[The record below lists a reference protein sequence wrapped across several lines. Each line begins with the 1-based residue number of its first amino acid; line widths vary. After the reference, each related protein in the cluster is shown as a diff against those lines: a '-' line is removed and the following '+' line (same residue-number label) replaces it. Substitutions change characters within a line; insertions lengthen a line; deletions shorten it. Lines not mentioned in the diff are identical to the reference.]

1 MIKEVMTLSPM
12 RRRIPRIFI
21 AGLLALLFGV
31 PSAPA
36 HAGVDTWTPARLY
49 GGTVLSLA
57 TSPANPSIVL
67 AGSAGAGVFRSADG
81 GLSWHRSSSGLPH
94 DTAVNAFAF
103 APSAPDTVFA
113 ATYARGVYRS
123 TDAGRSWVRMT
134 SSIDYG
140 TFTYIA
146 VDPYNAARV
155 FIVGGAGLY
164 GTTDGGAT
172 WTRLTGPNGDDIAA
186 EAVAFAPSDPQVVY
200 VVGGS
205 MLRSTDGGT
214 TWAYMDYQ
222 AVPEAAS
229 VWVDPGDADHI
240 LVGGL
245 DGVYRS
251 TDGGASF
258 QPVATLSVND
268 VATTL
273 VADPGVPHR
282 FWAGT
287 RSAGVFRSDD
297 DGVTWYRESTG
308 LPAKRMVRAIAFS
321 SAGKL
326 CGLDQFGVFRRAL
339 AASSWTASSGGIT
352 GSVVD
357 SLAYAPGNP
366 SVLYAGLEGQGLFR
380 STDSGKDWSYA
391 GLRGQNVYSVAVS
404 PTSTSTVWAATLTGL
419 RRSSDGGVTWVK
431 QFSVYNDATTAV
443 AVAPSSPST
452 LYVTTFQ
459 SGVYRSADA
468 GSTWH
473 RLALP
478 GDVIAFC
485 LVIDPANASRVWVGT
500 SYDGI
505 VRTTD
510 GGSTWVS
517 GQGGPGAETH
527 SLAIDPHNHKRLFGA
542 VEADTG
548 GGVYVTS
555 DGGYTWSR
563 STGGAAPESSDV
575 VAADPTT
582 QGRVYTGND
591 DLYYRRKLGVYRS
604 DDDGVSWGQV
614 SVAGLYT
621 QTPRSLVVQ
630 PDGAIH
636 LGSIGGG
643 IFNFTPTS

>member
-1 MIKEVMTLSPM
+1 MSRIWSGCGRRGPLPAGRRGRPARPRGQAVSCGSTLMPRSASRSARRRTRRPRGRRRSASTRCWRSPTGPRWPVIKGVMTLSSM

-21 AGLLALLFGV
+21 AGLLALLFVV
-31 PSAPA
+31 PSTPA

-49 GGTVLSLA
+49 GGNVLSLA
-57 TSPANPSIVL
+57 TSPADPSVVL

-155 FIVGGAGLY
+155 FIVGGA
-164 GTTDGGAT
+164 A
-172 WTRLTGPNGDDIAA
+172 
-186 EAVAFAPSDPQVVY
+186 
-200 VVGGS
+200 

-258 QPVATLSVND
+258 QPVATLSAND

-297 DGVTWYRESTG
+297 DGV
-308 LPAKRMVRAIAFS
+308 P
-321 SAGKL
+321 
-326 CGLDQFGVFRRAL
+326 
-339 AASSWTASSGGIT
+339 
-352 GSVVD
+352 
-357 SLAYAPGNP
+357 
-366 SVLYAGLEGQGLFR
+366 
-380 STDSGKDWSYA
+380 
-391 GLRGQNVYSVAVS
+391 
-404 PTSTSTVWAATLTGL
+404 
-419 RRSSDGGVTWVK
+419 
-431 QFSVYNDATTAV
+431 
-443 AVAPSSPST
+443 
-452 LYVTTFQ
+452 
-459 SGVYRSADA
+459 
-468 GSTWH
+468 WH
-473 RLALP
+473 R
-478 GDVIAFC
+478 D
-485 LVIDPANASRVWVGT
+485 S
-500 SYDGI
+500 
-505 VRTTD
+505 
-510 GGSTWVS
+510 
-517 GQGGPGAETH
+517 
-527 SLAIDPHNHKRLFGA
+527 
-542 VEADTG
+542 
-548 GGVYVTS
+548 
-555 DGGYTWSR
+555 
-563 STGGAAPESSDV
+563 
-575 VAADPTT
+575 
-582 QGRVYTGND
+582 
-591 DLYYRRKLGVYRS
+591 
-604 DDDGVSWGQV
+604 
-614 SVAGLYT
+614 
-621 QTPRSLVVQ
+621 
-630 PDGAIH
+630 
-636 LGSIGGG
+636 
-643 IFNFTPTS
+643 